1 MKICKF
7 LILFFFFANFSYA
20 ENSIRYID
28 INFIINNSDIGKK
41 INSAIESKNKKLTAD
56 LEKLKKDLDKK
67 KNKISEQKNVLEEK
81 EYINLVK
88 EFEKEVKNFN
98 EFKRKK
104 SIEFNNYSVDLKK
117 KLLTELNP
125 IIAEYL
131 KKNSISILLQK
142 DNIIFGDKEFDI
154 TSNFLDIV
162 NSSKIKINLKG

>member
-1 MKICKF
+1 MKIYKF
-7 LILFFFFANFSYA
+7 LILFLFFSNLSYA
-20 ENSIRYID
+20 ENSIRYVD
-28 INFIINNSDIGKK
+28 INFIVNNSEIGKK
-41 INSAIESKNKKLTAD
+41 INSAIESKNKKLTTD

-81 EYINLVK
+81 EYINLVR
-88 EFEKEVKNFN
+88 EFEIEVKNFN

>member
-1 MKICKF
+1 MKIYKF

-28 INFIINNSDIGKK
+28 INFIINNSDVGKK

-81 EYINLVK
+81 EYINLVR
-88 EFEKEVKNFN
+88 EFEKEVNNFN

-104 SIEFNNYSVDLKK
+104 GIEFNNYSVDLKK